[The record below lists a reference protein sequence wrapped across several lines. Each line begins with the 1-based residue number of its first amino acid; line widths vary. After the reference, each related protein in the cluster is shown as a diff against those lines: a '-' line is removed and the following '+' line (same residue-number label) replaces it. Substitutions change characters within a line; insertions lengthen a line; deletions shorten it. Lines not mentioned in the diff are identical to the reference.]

1 MPRRP
6 IDLSCG
12 IDHLAILDENGQLD
26 EALEPDLPEDLL
38 LRIHRVMLLCRRFD
52 ERMFTLQRQG
62 RMGTFAPI
70 KGQEAQVGAVVP
82 LTAEDWIAPSF
93 REMPAEV
100 WRGKSLESV
109 LLTYSG
115 YNEGGVAPEGL
126 NNLPIAIPV
135 GSQTLHAV
143 GLAYGMKYRK
153 QPHVAMAFF
162 GDGATSE
169 GDFHEALNFAATF
182 QLPAVF
188 VCQNNHW
195 AISVPR
201 SKQTRSKTLAQKALA
216 YDMPGIQVDG
226 NDVLAVYAAAKEA
239 VDRARA
245 GGGPTLIEN
254 VTYRM
259 SVHTTA
265 DDPKKYRGDDEV
277 EPWVKRDPIIRFQKY
292 LVGKGFL
299 SEETIHSIDEA
310 VSKEVREA
318 EERWARQI
326 EKGVDPLDMFDHAY
340 AVLPPHIVD
349 QREELRREL
358 EERKREGM

>member
-1 MPRRP
+1 
-6 IDLSCG
+6 
-12 IDHLAILDENGQLD
+12 
-26 EALEPDLPEDLL
+26 
-38 LRIHRVMLLCRRFD
+38 
-52 ERMFTLQRQG
+52 
-62 RMGTFAPI
+62 
-70 KGQEAQVGAVVP
+70 
-82 LTAEDWIAPSF
+82 
-93 REMPAEV
+93 
-100 WRGKSLESV
+100 
-109 LLTYSG
+109 
-115 YNEGGVAPEGL
+115 
-126 NNLPIAIPV
+126 
-135 GSQTLHAV
+135 
-143 GLAYGMKYRK
+143 
-153 QPHVAMAFF
+153 
-162 GDGATSE
+162 
-169 GDFHEALNFAATF
+169 
-182 QLPAVF
+182 
-188 VCQNNHW
+188 
-195 AISVPR
+195 
-201 SKQTRSKTLAQKALA
+201 LAQKALA

-299 SEETIHSIDEA
+299 SEEKIPSIDEA

-318 EERWARQI
+318 EERWARQT